1 MKERSVSI
9 FLFDS
14 FGRWLPPS
22 LEIEEYRAFTE
33 LPPESVTDA
42 MLVGEAIKVLNAE
55 LSKTASDEYRGG
67 IMHKL
72 IFGEEDFV
80 LNLGAN
86 ATTRVVLV
94 RDAPATSFLVVPKDE
109 DNEPTIVLGDFVR
122 VTNVHGDVNISL

>member
-1 MKERSVSI
+1 MTERSVSI
-9 FLFDS
+9 FLLDTFK
-14 FGRWLPPS
+14 RWWPYD

-94 RDAPATSFLVVPKDE
+94 RDTPATSFLVVPKDE